1 MFPQEI
7 FASEAIQSKMLDD
20 IAIPKT
26 LQVFYYMFSA
36 CDFLKNSVSL
46 MHQSINQILFMCH
59 LYT

>member
-1 MFPQEI
+1 MYISVEGSWRMFPQEI

-36 CDFLKNSVSL
+36 CDF
-46 MHQSINQILFMCH
+46 
-59 LYT
+59 